1 MKVVSWNVNGL
12 ARCRRKGFL
21 KFLADVKPDVICC
34 QEIKGQCTLNVP
46 GYLPFWDPAKRANYS
61 GTLVLTK
68 RQLDLVLQEVFASF
82 LIFNFTQA
90 AAWAV
95 DASQGTA
102 KYKRHV
108 NFSDA
113 VFACCAFLRRSA
125 ADPLPLL
132 RRRLLPLRPGR
143 TAPRPKITGN
153 RISACYASAR

>member
-1 MKVVSWNVNGL
+1 MTNLDPDRFPLAALKALYARRWGIEASFRSLKYAVGL
-12 ARCRRKGFL
+12 IHLHAK
-21 KFLADVKPDVICC
+21 KP
-34 QEIKGQCTLNVP
+34 
-46 GYLPFWDPAKRANYS
+46 
-61 GTLVLTK
+61 
-68 RQLDLVLQEVFASF
+68 DLVLQEVFASF
-82 LIFNFTQA
+82 LIFNFSQA
-90 AAWAV
+90 SAWAV
-95 DASQGTA
+95 DAFQGTA